1 MRGRPGPYDGAVL
14 VKWTRCTVKDRRGFE
29 RGQRK
34 WAGL

>member
-29 RGQRK
+29 RG
-34 WAGL
+34 